1 MSSLKELT
9 ASKHAEAETQQFIKS
24 IFAGNVDKDKYTDYL
39 FQLMVLYGAM
49 ESFADAHDIFG
60 GIRDAKRAKL
70 IEQDWFEL
78 KGDTENTGF
87 VKLSTIEYVNYLHSI
102 KEDKHKL
109 LAHIYVRHLGDM
121 FGGQMMAKLLPG
133 SNNMFKFNDLPKLMA
148 GIRSQLDLSM
158 ADEANI
164 AFDYNI
170 KMIKDFND

>member
-9 ASKHAEAETQQFIKS
+9 LAKHAEAEQQSFIKS
-24 IFAGNVDKDKYTDYL
+24 IFAGNVDKQKYTDYL
-39 FQLMVLYGAM
+39 GQLVILYGAL
-49 ESFADAHDIFG
+49 EAFADEHDIFG
-60 GIRDAKRAKL
+60 GIREIKRLKL

-78 KGDTENTGF
+78 KGNDNAINIANQ
-87 VKLSTIEYVNYLHSI
+87 STIEYVNYLYSI
-102 KEDKHKL
+102 RNDKKKL

-133 SNNMFKFNDLPKLMA
+133 SNNMFKFDDIPKLMA
-148 GIRSQLDLSM
+148 GLRNQLDVSM